1 MKLGVGAYLLAL
13 GLALPTATHAQ
24 SLELVFSGPEVQT
37 ARETQDFA
45 SYKLPIGPYQ
55 DGSIPTLVAEGP
67 QLKAAWTVESASG
80 TTLGIA
86 DNLRQ
91 QVEAKGFELLYEC
104 ETEECGGFDFR
115 FGTDVLPEPV
125 MHIDLGDFR
134 YLAAQRLGGAV
145 PEYLSL
151 FVSRSDRIGYVQM
164 VLVGGGEAG
173 APLDVTTS
181 SIRGQPQVRPSGP
194 AVQLPPLLERL
205 EQFGS
210 AVLQDVKFDTGSSE
224 LSAENYETLATLT
237 EYLKENPGRTIALV
251 GHTDAEG
258 SLEGNVALSRKRAQS
273 ARAWL
278 IARGIPEGQVE
289 ADGVGYLAPLA
300 SNLTEE
306 GRTKNRRVEVILTS
320 TQ

>member
-1 MKLGVGAYLLAL
+1 M
-13 GLALPTATHAQ
+13 
-24 SLELVFSGPEVQT
+24 EFVFSGPAVQT
-37 ARETQDFA
+37 ARETEDFA
-45 SYKLPIGPYQ
+45 SYKLPIGAYQ

-67 QLKAAWTVESASG
+67 QLKATWKVESSSG

-104 ETEECGGFDFR
+104 ETDECGGFDFR

-134 YLAAQRLGGAV
+134 YLAAQRLGEAV

-151 FVSRSDRIGYVQM
+151 FVSGSERIGYVQM
-164 VLVGGGEAG
+164 ILVGGGEAG

-194 AVQLPPLLERL
+194 APKLKPLLERL

-210 AVLQDVKFDTGSSE
+210 AVLQDVQFDTGSSQ
-224 LSAENYETLATLT
+224 LTAESYETLASLS
-237 EYLKENPGRTIALV
+237 EYLQSYPERTIALV

-258 SLEGNVALSRKRAQS
+258 TLEGNVALSRKRAQA

-278 IARGIPEGQVE
+278 IARGIPKTQVE
-289 ADGVGYLAPLA
+289 ADGVGYLAPIA

-320 TQ
+320 TR